1 VPAHAA
7 HSSATYVIDPI
18 CQLRY
23 ANKKWGTPLSW
34 KGREWLARQQGT
46 HCAATPA
53 ATPAATATPATVPVF
68 GMPNPAP
75 FPNPWGG
82 PLAGQGIIIPPG
94 MAQLA
99 LGGPSGTGTMG
110 AGLGFG
116 ALAGNPTSA
125 FQLGMQFSTMQQH
138 CLQLGQRMDM
148 MQASTMQD
156 SSKPTCDSDT
166 ALKQEGLLT

>member
-1 VPAHAA
+1 MPAHAA

-23 ANKKWGTPLSW
+23 ANQRWGKPLSS

-68 GMPNPAP
+68 GVPNTAP

-82 PLAGQGIIIPPG
+82 PLAGQGIIIPPQL
-94 MAQLA
+94 APQLA
-99 LGGPSGTGTMG
+99 LGGPAGTGTGTMVVSQG
-110 AGLGFG
+110 SLSEFAAENVYF
-116 ALAGNPTSA
+116 PY
-125 FQLGMQFSTMQQH
+125 
-138 CLQLGQRMDM
+138 
-148 MQASTMQD
+148 
-156 SSKPTCDSDT
+156 
-166 ALKQEGLLT
+166 

>member
-1 VPAHAA
+1 M
-7 HSSATYVIDPI
+7 SS
-18 CQLRY
+18 
-23 ANKKWGTPLSW
+23 

-53 ATPAATATPATVPVF
+53 APPAATAPVF
-68 GMPNPAP
+68 GMPNTAP

-82 PLAGQGIIIPPG
+82 PLAGQGIIIPP
-94 MAQLA
+94 QLA
-99 LGGPSGTGTMG
+99 LGGPAGTGTMG